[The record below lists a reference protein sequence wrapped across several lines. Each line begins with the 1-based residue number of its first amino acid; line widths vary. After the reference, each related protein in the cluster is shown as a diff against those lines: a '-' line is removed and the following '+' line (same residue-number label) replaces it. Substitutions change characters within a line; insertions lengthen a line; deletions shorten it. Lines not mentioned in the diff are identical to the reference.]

1 MSNKYVVLDKDTIVR
16 VPSLNGVIL
25 TDDDG
30 VNFVNDEGVTSK
42 LLVSDLPKDIP
53 QENVESVFAETTL
66 SKKIDNIKS
75 LFNPEEVNTPR
86 YASNYDTIKMFNDF
100 SIIVYT
106 LSKKIEELLKSP
118 FPSVQRLIMLHGL
131 RKANN
136 KINSSVKSKLLSFDK
151 NSVIDTLN
159 EIFSRKHDLRSI
171 GKNNIKDLF
180 YHILHNNSIYVVR
193 FYESNTIMFIGSL
206 DDIKETGFEDFFR
219 IDEIQFN
226 IPPYAMDVFKGM
238 INNTKFSS
246 GNSFIGLDMFSVFF
260 RDHFNKMLSSNNKEM
275 ITSYDFLLDYL
286 ADQVIELNHGN
297 KTQPIVIS
305 ETKQSKV
312 KTKTYEKPTD
322 YYGYVSSKI
331 LSMQSRYGKK
341 IILKPDEIKYLVE
354 EHGSVDIVY
363 NIKMK
368 AFFVTNFKEFNNLFL
383 DNDWERLT
391 IPVDIKEFEVKGI
404 NSLKSKLPIE
414 SREKVYIDT
423 GYKLGKY
430 VSSFSNKSLIQQA
443 SNLH

>member
-25 TDDDG
+25 TDDAG
-30 VNFVNDEGVTSK
+30 VNFVNDQGVTSK
-42 LLVSDLPKDIP
+42 LLVSDLP
-53 QENVESVFAETTL
+53 QENVESIFAETTF

-75 LFNPEEVNTPR
+75 LFNSQEVNTPR
-86 YASNYDTIKMFNDF
+86 YAINYDTIQMFNDF

-106 LSKKIEELLKSP
+106 ISKKIDELLKSS
-118 FPSVQRLIMLHGL
+118 FPNVESLIILNDL
-131 RKANN
+131 RKVNKKVNN
-136 KINSSVKSKLLSFDK
+136 AVKSKLLSFDK
-151 NSVIDTLN
+151 KSVINALN
-159 EIFSRKHDLRSI
+159 EILGRKHDLKSI
-171 GKNNIKDLF
+171 GKNNVKDLF

-193 FYESNTIMFIGSL
+193 FYGSNTIMFIDSL
-206 DDIKETGFEDFFR
+206 DNIKETGFEDFFR

-238 INNTKFSS
+238 INNTKFGS
-246 GNSFIGLDMFSVFF
+246 GNSFVGLDMFSVFF
-260 RDHFNKMLSSNNKEM
+260 RDHFNKMLSHNNKEM

-297 KTQPIVIS
+297 KTQHIMIS
-305 ETKQSKV
+305 ETKQNKV

-322 YYGYVSSKI
+322 YYGYVSSRI
-331 LSMQSRYGKK
+331 LSMESKYGKK
-341 IILKPDEIKYLVE
+341 IILKPDEIKSLVE
-354 EHGSVDIVY
+354 EHGSVDVVY

-368 AFFVTNFKEFNNLFL
+368 AFFVTNFKEFNILFL
-383 DNDWERLT
+383 DNDWDRLT
-391 IPVDIKEFEVKGI
+391 IPVDIKDFEDKGI

-414 SREKVYIDT
+414 SREKVYINT

-430 VSSFSNKSLIQQA
+430 VSSFSSKSLIQQA